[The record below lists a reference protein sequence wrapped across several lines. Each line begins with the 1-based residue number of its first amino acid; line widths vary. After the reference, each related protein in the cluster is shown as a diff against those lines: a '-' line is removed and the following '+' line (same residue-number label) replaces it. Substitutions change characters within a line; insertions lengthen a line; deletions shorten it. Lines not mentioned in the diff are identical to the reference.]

1 MTRTT
6 ARRAELDEHGTSLI
20 ELLFALALLTIVV
33 VAFGSSFLSVQK
45 SDAYVQGRSQSL
57 DEMRVT
63 INRMT
68 RDLRQG
74 ASFVGQP
81 TASDV
86 TVRTYVN
93 GVARDVRYQV
103 SGSDLLRSVGG
114 GTPVALQHGVV
125 TPDIFTFA
133 PDTTNPQVVT
143 ITLQVEPSNAPDTT
157 VTLESEV
164 RLRNLTEAE

>member
-1 MTRTT
+1 MTTRPGPN
-6 ARRAELDEHGTSLI
+6 DERGTSLI
-20 ELLFALALLTIVV
+20 ELLFAMSLLTIVV
-33 VAFGSSFLSVQK
+33 VAFGSSFLSIQK
-45 SDAYVQGRSQSL
+45 SDAYVQGRAESL

-74 ASFVGQP
+74 SAFVGQP
-81 TASDV
+81 TTSDL

-93 GVARDVRYQV
+93 GVARDVRYEV
-103 SGSDLLRSVGG
+103 SGSTLLRSVGG
-114 GTPVALQHGVV
+114 ATPVALQEGVV
-125 TPDIFTFA
+125 TPDIFAFA
-133 PDTTNPQVVT
+133 PDITNPQVVT
-143 ITLQVEPSNAPDTT
+143 ITLQVEPQNAPDTT